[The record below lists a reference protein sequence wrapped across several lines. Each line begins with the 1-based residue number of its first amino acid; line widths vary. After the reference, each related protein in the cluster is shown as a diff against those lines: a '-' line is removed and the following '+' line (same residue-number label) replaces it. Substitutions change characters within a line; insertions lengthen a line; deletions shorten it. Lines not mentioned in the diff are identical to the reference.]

1 MNVALFPGSFDPIT
15 YGHIDIIQRAI
26 RIFDRIIVAV
36 GDNIRKQ
43 YLFSVEERM
52 QMVREVTEPW
62 QEVIQVERLEGL
74 VVDKARELKVDVTI
88 RALRAVTDFQFEFE
102 MALTNRTLDPGFE
115 TVFFMPSREYTYL
128 SSSVAKEVAGFGGDV
143 SQFVPPSVERR
154 LRERLRSPR
163 TRGP

>member
-15 YGHIDIIQRAI
+15 YGHIDIIKRAI

-36 GDNIRKQ
+36 GDNVRKR

-52 QMVREVTEPW
+52 QMVRETIKPW
-62 QEVIQVERLEGL
+62 QEVVQVERLEGL
-74 VVDKARELKVDVTI
+74 VVDKARELKVDVVI

-102 MALTNRTLDPGFE
+102 MALTNRALDPEFE

-128 SSSVAKEVAGFGGDV
+128 SSSVAKEVASFGGDV
-143 SQFVPPSVERR
+143 SQFVPPHVERR
-154 LRERLRSPR
+154 LQEKLNNRNQ
-163 TRGP
+163 